1 MTADGMSS
9 SAPQSDELLWQALQY
24 LSGELSSSEAEEFE
38 ARLAEDCDLCEALS
52 RAVVLSEAVIACER
66 DSHQSRVVARP
77 VVANPVAGEGL
88 TSAPT
93 RRRSIAVLGTVA
105 ALAILVAVAGWQ
117 VRPGASVSPLT
128 LPSGEV
134 AQGQSV
140 LDATALDGTGLDAT
154 GPESVL
160 ALWISLGAER
170 DGDDVEPAWDS
181 ARDASAD
188 DSDADVPGWMMAA
201 LLASSDVRRL
211 DREGHG
217 LDPVDSPQQ
226 EGPL

>member
-38 ARLAEDCDLCEALS
+38 TRLAEDCDLCEALS

-117 VRPGASVSPLT
+117 VRPGASVSPLP

-134 AQGQSV
+134 AQGQS
-140 LDATALDGTGLDAT
+140 ALDGTGPDAT

-211 DREGHG
+211 DMEGHG
-217 LDPVDSPQQ
+217 LDPVESPQQ